1 MENRSRNGDWED
13 KMLALELEGQ
23 RLVAELLELIKDP
36 RVHGDPE
43 FVRTLEMACEKARS
57 RVEDSGKVG
66 VHI

>member
-1 MENRSRNGDWED
+1 
-13 KMLALELEGQ
+13 MLALELEGQ

-66 VHI
+66 VRI